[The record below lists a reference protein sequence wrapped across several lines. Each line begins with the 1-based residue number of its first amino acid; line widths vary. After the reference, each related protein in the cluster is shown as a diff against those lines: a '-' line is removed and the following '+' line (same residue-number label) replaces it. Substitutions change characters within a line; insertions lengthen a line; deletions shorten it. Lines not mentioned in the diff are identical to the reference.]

1 MKKIMEKRNQS
12 KRTYGS
18 PQSWPTEVAFE
29 QALLV
34 TTNRLLME
42 LDELENVNET
52 AGDEPGGD
60 MYFEF

>member
-1 MKKIMEKRNQS
+1 MEKRKQS

-34 TTNRLLME
+34 TTARFLFNVE
-42 LDELENVNET
+42 ESDNINATDGIDEE
-52 AGDEPGGD
+52 GGD
-60 MYFEF
+60 LYFEL

>member
-1 MKKIMEKRNQS
+1 MEKRNQS

-34 TTNRLLME
+34 TTARFLFNVE
-42 LDELENVNET
+42 ESDNINATDGIDEE
-52 AGDEPGGD
+52 GGD
-60 MYFEF
+60 LYFEL

>member
-1 MKKIMEKRNQS
+1 MKKRNQLKQRYQAPLS
-12 KRTYGS
+12 A
-18 PQSWPTEVAFE
+18 PTEVAFE
-29 QALLV
+29 AALLV

-42 LDELENVNET
+42 VDELENVNET